1 MGLKTTNT
9 PQIPDVPRGLE
20 PELSLFLERIKEAI
34 EILFGRGNELDK
46 AVTVRELQNAGMHK
60 MALKSGTDL
69 VYRLDDLASV
79 ERDHSVDTIL
89 WPNGD

>member
-1 MGLKTTNT
+1 MGLKTTNV
-9 PQIPDVPRGLE
+9 PQIPDVPTGID
-20 PELSLFLERIKEAI
+20 PNLSLFLERMKEAI

-46 AVTVRELQNAGMHK
+46 AITVRGLQNAGLHK

-69 VYRLDDLASV
+69 VYRFDDLASV
-79 ERDHSVDTIL
+79 ERDHSVDALL